1 MRWLTQAEVK
11 IAAKKS
17 KRAAIACSKKHWK
30 QNATATQKETEA
42 GKGGLTDDRLCAL
55 CQRYGEPSCEGCPLK
70 KSYKC
75 YCCKVYHDADDAYGS
90 WDNGYGSGKFSTWQK
105 KAKAMYDKLCSL

>member
-30 QNATATQKETEA
+30 QNATATQKETA
-42 GKGGLTDDRLCAL
+42 GKGGLTDEGLCAL

-75 YCCKVYHDADDAYGS
+75 YCCKVYHDADDAYES
-90 WDNGYGSGKFSTWQK
+90 WGNGYGSGKFSTWQK